1 MKPNNRQE
9 LGRRDLI
16 DLMEK
21 VEGGRDIIDVPS
33 RYYISIYSWVGGI
46 PIDLIEKVEGGRDI
60 IDVPSMYYLNIYSWV
75 GGIY

>member
-46 PIDLIEKVEGGRDI
+46 
-60 IDVPSMYYLNIYSWV
+60 
-75 GGIY
+75 